1 MATYYSD
8 HFSTSAGATSV
19 DRNHR
24 PVVAISHGRLR
35 YKRGKILFTPA
46 ANDIVRMFSMRSGDR
61 LIELLLTADDF
72 GGAHTVNVGLWK
84 AGANHDGA
92 VIDADLF
99 ASAVDVG
106 TAAVARTDVMLE
118 AGTFTL
124 PVGRGSPL
132 WELAD
137 AGAGTY
143 TADPDETWDVGI
155 EVASSTSPAASD
167 VVLEA
172 YYTAAND

>member
-19 DRNHR
+19 ERNHR
-24 PVVAISHGRLR
+24 AVVAISHGRLR
-35 YKRGKILFTPA
+35 YKRAKLLFTPA
-46 ANDIVRMFSMRSGDR
+46 ADDIIRFFSMRSSDR
-61 LIELLLTADDF
+61 LIELWLSSDDM
-72 GGAHTVNVGLWK
+72 GGAHTTHVGLYK

-99 ASAVDVG
+99 ATSVDTG
-106 TAAVARTDVMLE
+106 TAAIARTDVLNE
-118 AGTFTL
+118 AGNFTL
-124 PVGRGSPL
+124 PIGRGSAL

-143 TADPDETWDVGI
+143 TEDPQETWDVTATI
-155 EVASSTSPAASD
+155 ATSATPAATD
-167 VVLEA
+167 IVLEA
-172 YYTAAND
+172 YYTAGND